1 MIIIDKL
8 IISIREKLIE
18 DKEIEKNI
26 KQSHVE

>member
-26 KQSHVE
+26 KQGHVE